1 VQKGLY
7 KIQKKIEEN
16 GNEMNSVIIR
26 NFQQTD
32 MPLLGDFYQKVT
44 KNRKVVFWWI
54 GPEENWENV
63 FCAFDDNQ
71 MIAKGQV
78 EVINSVPESHPAD
91 SKHTIFLNLKAL
103 PGRESDF
110 DLLNSLYDRLH
121 DRALTIKEELSSS
134 HQTIF
139 CVGNFSSEVNNNRYF
154 LEEKNFKP
162 HNTLYTMKRDLH
174 QPVQDV
180 ALAHGNLKWDFWKME
195 TLEEEKEYLAVECE
209 IWPDVALG
217 ERRLHEYKGNEDWT
231 AISVRQNGNIIACT
245 MAWKDEEIG
254 VIEDVF
260 VREAWRKQGIARFL
274 LTKALLYLKGKGLGE
289 AHLMVDTENE
299 KALNLYKSVGFEV
312 VEEEKRYF
320 VELV

>member
-1 VQKGLY
+1 MDWTRG
-7 KIQKKIEEN
+7 E
-16 GNEMNSVIIR
+16 
-26 NFQQTD
+26 
-32 MPLLGDFYQKVT
+32 LG
-44 KNRKVVFWWI
+44 
-54 GPEENWENV
+54 ES
-63 FCAFDDNQ
+63 FDDKQ

-162 HNTLYTMKRDLH
+162 LNTLYTMKRDLH

-180 ALAHGNLKWDFWKME
+180 ALAHGNLIWDFWKME
-195 TLEEEKEYLAVECE
+195 TVEEEKEYLAVECE
-209 IWPDVALG
+209 IWPDAALG

-274 LTKALLYLKGKGLGE
+274 LTKALLYLKEKGLGE
-289 AHLMVDTENE
+289 AQLMVDTENE